1 MRGTERS
8 LKSLNFAWHVALA
21 TADAIVLAL
30 FVAPELITSATT
42 TQLGVYRA
50 LGAAVLPIV
59 VLLLMNV
66 MSSNFKAM
74 LVYWKPYGWLPGCEA
89 FTKYGPADHRV
100 DMVQLKKNAGAW
112 TDEPK
117 EQNSKGYK
125 LYKQVETIPE
135 VAYAQ
140 KDFLMYRDMAA
151 LSLPLTVI
159 APLGL
164 FIADASL
171 KAMWVGAV
179 MFVVQY
185 VLTAVSARNAGERFV
200 CNVLAVHSTKKVVTP
215 RTTTM
220 SKSPSLGGSTTSP

>member
-1 MRGTERS
+1 MKSAERS

-42 TQLGVYRA
+42 TQLGLYRA

-66 MSSNFKAM
+66 LSSNVKAM

-100 DMVQLKKNAGAW
+100 DMAQLKKNVGGW
-112 TDEPK
+112 SEEPK
-117 EQNSKGYK
+117 EQNSKWYK
-125 LYKQVETIPE
+125 LYKQVETVPE

-140 KDFLMYRDMAA
+140 KDFLMYRDMAV
-151 LSLPLTVI
+151 LSLPLIVI

-164 FIADASL
+164 YFAEVTT
-171 KAMWVGAV
+171 KALWSGAAL
-179 MFVVQY
+179 FLVQY
-185 VLTAVSARNAGERFV
+185 ILTAISARNAGERFV
-200 CNVLAVHSTKKVVTP
+200 CNVLAIQSSKKVTTP
-215 RTTTM
+215 KA
-220 SKSPSLGGSTTSP
+220 SASA

>member
-74 LVYWKPYGWLPGCEA
+74 LVYWVPWSEWWMRSVPGRRRTIA
-89 FTKYGPADHRV
+89 AS
-100 DMVQLKKNAGAW
+100 NAAVTSSARMW
-112 TDEPK
+112 
-117 EQNSKGYK
+117 
-125 LYKQVETIPE
+125 
-135 VAYAQ
+135 VAMLQPTTRRLQA
-140 KDFLMYRDMAA
+140 
-151 LSLPLTVI
+151 SVI
-159 APLGL
+159 A
-164 FIADASL
+164 
-171 KAMWVGAV
+171 
-179 MFVVQY
+179 
-185 VLTAVSARNAGERFV
+185 AR
-200 CNVLAVHSTKKVVTP
+200 
-215 RTTTM
+215 
-220 SKSPSLGGSTTSP
+220 